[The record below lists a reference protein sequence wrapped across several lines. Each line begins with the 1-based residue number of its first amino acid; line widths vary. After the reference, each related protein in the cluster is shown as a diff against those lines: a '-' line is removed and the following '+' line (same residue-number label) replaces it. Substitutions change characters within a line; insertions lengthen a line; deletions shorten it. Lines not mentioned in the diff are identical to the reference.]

1 MTYYKREASK
11 EAKTMTPLELRTI
24 LFGRKYRGMKARN
37 VIHACRTLREYLG
50 PQLFAASNNLC
61 WLMGSGRLNAG
72 YLFSLQE
79 GTAKN
84 TCTAILALRGV
95 VQEQNMI
102 DAVHAAIKPIKC

>member
-1 MTYYKREASK
+1 
-11 EAKTMTPLELRTI
+11 MTPLELRTI
-24 LFGRKYRGMKARN
+24 LFGNQYRGKKARN
-37 VIHACRTLREYLG
+37 VLHACRTLREDLG